1 MDIIRAKRRAVA
13 WCILAGAAA
22 PAPALPLFVSVQA
35 GFTFDSASSASAVER
50 SVTGVGVAD
59 IGTASTFARAD
70 FGSLGVSTSG
80 TATHGPQVS
89 GATIVGR
96 AEATFQD
103 LLFIGGPE
111 GMPVELTF
119 TLQLDGTCVAL
130 PDAFHAS
137 CDASGSVALPGSG
150 VAVSASGAHSNSTT
164 IAWVAG
170 SAIGINGA
178 MLAIGSAIDGSYEA
192 AFADTLHFYVSSPT
206 PGVDITS
213 QSGHDYSLP
222 VVAAVPEPPTV
233 VLLTAGLLLLAT
245 RAARSARPT
254 PSASARSPSDRDPRR
269 RGASGRARPSSR

>member
-1 MDIIRAKRRAVA
+1 MMNVIRTKARAA
-13 WCILAGAAA
+13 TWCLCMVAAA
-22 PAPALPLFVSVQA
+22 PASALPLFVSVQA
-35 GFTFDSASSASAVER
+35 GFTFDSASSASPLER

-80 TATHGPQVS
+80 SATHGPQVV

-111 GMPVELTF
+111 GAPVELTF

-130 PDAFHAS
+130 PDAFRAS

-150 VAVSASGAHSNSTT
+150 VAVSASGAHFNSTT
-164 IAWVAG
+164 IAWVGG
-170 SAIGINGA
+170 SAFPINGA
-178 MLAIGSAIDGSYEA
+178 MLATGSAIDGSYEA

-206 PGVDITS
+206 PGVSITS

-222 VVAAVPEPPTV
+222 AVAAVPEPPIAA
-233 VLLTAGLLLLAT
+233 LIGAGLLFAALRQT
-245 RAARSARPT
+245 RAR
-254 PSASARSPSDRDPRR
+254 
-269 RGASGRARPSSR
+269 

>member
-1 MDIIRAKRRAVA
+1 MNVNGTRARAVA
-13 WCILAGAAA
+13 LCMLIGAAA
-22 PAPALPLFVSVQA
+22 PASALPLFVSVQA

-96 AEATFQD
+96 SEATFQD

-150 VAVSASGAHSNSTT
+150 VAVSAGGAHFNSTT

-178 MLAIGSAIDGSYEA
+178 MLAMGSAIDGSYEA

-206 PGVDITS
+206 PGVEITS

-222 VVAAVPEPPTV
+222 IAAAVPEPPTI
-233 VLLTAGLLLLAT
+233 LLLAT
-245 RAARSARPT
+245 GLLFVA
-254 PSASARSPSDRDPRR
+254 RR
-269 RGASGRARPSSR
+269 RMRTG